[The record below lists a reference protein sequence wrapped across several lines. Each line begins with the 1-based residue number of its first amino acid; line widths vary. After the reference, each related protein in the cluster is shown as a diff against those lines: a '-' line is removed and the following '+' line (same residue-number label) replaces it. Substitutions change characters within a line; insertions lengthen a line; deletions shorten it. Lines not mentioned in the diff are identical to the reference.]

1 VIGGY
6 IAGAIL
12 TASGLSGVLIP
23 QQIAPVIETALSKGR
38 ATAEFRV
45 AYGAM
50 GGVGVWSLIAADA
63 EVFKAVGALWFAAA
77 AVRLV
82 ALAVDRPRSNATYW
96 AFLALEVGLGLAA
109 FLGS

>member
-12 TASGLSGVLIP
+12 AVSGAAGVLIP
-23 QQIAPVIETALSKGR
+23 QQIGPVIETPLSKGR

-50 GGVGVWSLIAADA
+50 GGVGVWALIAGDA

-82 ALAVDRPRSNATYW
+82 ALAVDRPRPNTTYW
-96 AFLALEVGLGLAA
+96 AFLALEVGLGLVA